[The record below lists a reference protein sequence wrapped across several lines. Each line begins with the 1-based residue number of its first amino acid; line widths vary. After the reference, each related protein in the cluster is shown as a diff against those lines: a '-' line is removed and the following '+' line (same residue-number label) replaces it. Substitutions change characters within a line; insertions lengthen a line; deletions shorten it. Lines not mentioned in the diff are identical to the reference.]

1 MLHLMMVGIVTLMLI
16 GIIKSFQMKRRLNN
30 MDKVIN
36 VKEKK
41 INCYDYFREEEMS
54 DGRFILTNLYNG
66 EVGIFKQSVIDMISD
81 NDDDFWRNVDKYLW
95 EG

>member
-1 MLHLMMVGIVTLMLI
+1 
-16 GIIKSFQMKRRLNN
+16 

-41 INCYDYFREEEMS
+41 INCYDHFREEEMS

-66 EVGIFKQSVIDMISD
+66 EVGIFKQSIIDMISD
-81 NDDDFWRNVDKYLW
+81 NDDSFWENCDKYFW